1 MAKFS
6 ELPGTTQVAIIVGG
20 AVALTVGLYFLQ
32 FRRMTE
38 TNQLATATL
47 RAKQQENNLL
57 RPYRDKEK
65 DLEQKIAALQQQLE
79 ILKKIVP
86 DEKEADQF
94 MHIMQATANSAGVEI
109 RRYTS
114 KPVAAHEF
122 YTEAP
127 FDIDIDGP
135 YYSVLNFFARTG
147 KLERIINVGGLQMA
161 SVRKP
166 ADAKVRKTYQYA
178 PSESV
183 VVNCMATTFF
193 SHDIAPQTATLRT
206 ASAPVANAPA
216 AKAPVR

>member
-6 ELPGTTQVAIIVGG
+6 ELPGKTQVAIIVGA
-20 AVALTVGLYFLQ
+20 AVALTAGFYFLQ
-32 FRRMTE
+32 LRRMTE
-38 TNQLATATL
+38 ANQAARVALQ
-47 RAKQQENNLL
+47 AKQRQNALL

-65 DLEQKIAALQQQLE
+65 ELEEKIAALQQQLE

-94 MHIMQATANSAGVEI
+94 MHIMQGAAASAGVEI

-114 KPVAAHEF
+114 KPVVTREF

-127 FDIDIDGP
+127 FEMDIDGP
-135 YYSVLNFFARTG
+135 YYSVLNFFDRTS

-161 SVRKP
+161 SVKKP
-166 ADAKVRKTYQYA
+166 GDAKVHKTYQYA

-183 VVNCMATTFF
+183 VVNCLATTFF
-193 SHDIAPQTATLRT
+193 THDSTPQAAPKAANPPVKAT
-206 ASAPVANAPA
+206 
-216 AKAPVR
+216 VR